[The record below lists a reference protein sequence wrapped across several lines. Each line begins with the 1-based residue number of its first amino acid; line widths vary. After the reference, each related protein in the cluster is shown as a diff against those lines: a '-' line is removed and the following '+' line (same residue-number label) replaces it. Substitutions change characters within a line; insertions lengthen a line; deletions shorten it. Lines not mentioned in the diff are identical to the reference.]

1 MSFELVLKRLG
12 FKDRMPKFYHVDKV
26 LGQGDEFLI
35 VTALTLTAFGVV
47 MVYSASYYVAEYHFF
62 FRQLFIAMIGLVV
75 MAFGMFT
82 DPLIYRR
89 WIKVGLLAIV
99 ILMTLRLFT
108 PIGPSI
114 NNTRRW
120 LNLGIV
126 QVQSSEIARCMLIVY
141 IARYMADYPEIGRK
155 FDRDLGYL
163 MITPILLFALTM
175 MQPDLS
181 STMMLVFIV
190 SVLLF
195 LGGLRKRYFFFAFT
209 VGALIVKL
217 IIKPYQ
223 MQRLT
228 DFVYNLL
235 PGYQGGEWPYQ
246 QTQGFIA
253 LVRGGF
259 MGGGLGQGCQTM
271 RYLPESHNDFIM
283 AIVGEELGWFGAT
296 AVILAFLI
304 LLYRGV
310 LICKAQPDNF
320 GFLLGAGLL
329 CSLVMYAFVNIGV
342 NVGLLPITGL
352 PLPFIS
358 AGGTSLILS
367 LWSVG
372 VLWRLSRRIK
382 SND

>member
-12 FKDRMPKFYHVDKV
+12 FKDKMPNFYHVDKV
-26 LGQGDEFLI
+26 LGQGDEILI

-47 MVYSASYYVAEYHFF
+47 MVYSASYYVADYHFF
-62 FRQLFIAMIGLVV
+62 FRQLVIAMIGIGV

-89 WIKVGLLAIV
+89 WIKVGLLAII
-99 ILMTLRLFT
+99 ILMTLQLFT

-120 LNLGIV
+120 LNLGII
-126 QVQSSEIARCMLIVY
+126 QLQSSEIARCMLIVY
-141 IARYMADYPEIGRK
+141 MARYMADYPEIGRK

-163 MITPILLFALTM
+163 MITPVLLFGLTM

-190 SVLLF
+190 GVLLY
-195 LGGLRKRYFFFAFT
+195 LGGLRKRYFLLAFL
-209 VGALIVKL
+209 VGGGLIKL
-217 IIKPYQ
+217 LIKPYQ
-223 MQRLT
+223 TQRVM
-228 DFVYNLL
+228 DFVFNLL

-259 MGGGLGQGCQTM
+259 MGGGLAQGCQTM
-271 RYLPESHNDFIM
+271 RYLPESHNDFIL

-296 AVILAFLI
+296 AVLVAFLVF
-304 LLYRGV
+304 LYRGY
-310 LICKAQPDNF
+310 LIIRAQPDNF

-329 CSLVMYAFVNIGV
+329 SSIIMYAFVNIGV

-358 AGGTSLILS
+358 AGGTSLVLS

-382 SND
+382 SDD